1 MLSTVV
7 QRPVP
12 LAPPDDAERS
22 WSPTAASARSGRE
35 SVLSTSKLKKTSFFP
50 CSLRRL
56 TTPVTT
62 TGPAEP
68 PAGPR
73 EPGTISSTKTTTSNN
88 LRTCVFRSGD
98 GLGRIGDPRHRE
110 TIERSRAAC
119 VALLHPSKSPGLPSA
134 RPRIVT
140 PLLAGGNVFEGFG
153 CSGLTSLAK
162 DWDWEC
168 GAGGRGRTPSSVR
181 EGGSHHAAGGERGAR
196 ALREEPL

>member
-1 MLSTVV
+1 LSTVV

-73 EPGTISSTKTTTSNN
+73 EPGTISPTKTTSNN

-110 TIERSRAAC
+110 TTERSRAAC
-119 VALLHPSKSPGLPSA
+119 VALLHPSKSPGLPGPGLRA
-134 RPRIVT
+134 GLPRIVT
-140 PLLAGGNVFEGFG
+140 PCWLEGNVFDLEGIRD
-153 CSGLTSLAK
+153 STDLAK
-162 DWDWEC
+162 DGTGRG
-168 GAGGRGRTPSSVR
+168 GAGGRGRTLS
-181 EGGSHHAAGGERGAR
+181 
-196 ALREEPL
+196 

>member
-1 MLSTVV
+1 MV

-73 EPGTISSTKTTTSNN
+73 EPGTIYPRQRRRATTCEHAFFDRATAWGVSET
-88 LRTCVFRSGD
+88 RAT
-98 GLGRIGDPRHRE
+98 GRR
-110 TIERSRAAC
+110 
-119 VALLHPSKSPGLPSA
+119 PSVPEPPVLPSCT
-134 RPRIVT
+134 PRSHPASPVPACAPDFRGLSLPAGLRGTFLIWKGFVIRLT
-140 PLLAGGNVFEGFG
+140 WPKTGLAG
-153 CSGLTSLAK
+153 A
-162 DWDWEC
+162 
-168 GAGGRGRTPSSVR
+168 AQGG
-181 EGGSHHAAGGERGAR
+181 EGGPSRR
-196 ALREEPL
+196 